1 MDHMVRIMSAKLF
14 SHLFFVFSLLLLSI
28 DSFLHILNARPS
40 AGTSFANV
48 FSQQ

>member
-1 MDHMVRIMSAKLF
+1 MDHMVRIVAAKTF
-14 SHLFFVFSLLLLSI
+14 SHLFLIFSLLLLSI

-40 AGTSFANV
+40 VGTSFANV